1 MKSVELF
8 DETLDINATENYE
21 LAVQASPDGFHFC
34 LLDTLRNKFVLIRTF
49 EPEEGKYFTAGMIK
63 DIISRDDFLTKS
75 FRKARIVTTSRK
87 FTLVPAPLFDSTRK
101 DEYFTFSHGNANGS
115 VINSNKVSDPDA
127 FVVFSFPSDIHD
139 ALATY
144 LPYAVRFMHLIP
156 LFDHAARERRTIQGN
171 YIHAHIEREFF
182 NLLIYKGNKLVLCN
196 AYGYRTSS
204 DILYFIMNAFNKL
217 EIRQEETIWLSGD
230 IRRNDSINAEISPY
244 IRTMRFSQPLG
255 SSTFSYV
262 FEDIDLHRFLNLFS
276 VFNCG

>member
-21 LAVQASPDGFHFC
+21 LAVQANPDGFHFC

-49 EPEEGKYFTAGMIK
+49 EPEAGKYFTAGMLK

-75 FRKARIVTTSRK
+75 FRKTRIVTDSRK

-101 DEYFTFSHGNANGS
+101 DEYFRFSHGNSNGS
-115 VINSNKVSDPDA
+115 VINSNKVPDPDA
-127 FVVFSFPSDIHD
+127 FVVFSIPAEIDD
-139 ALATY
+139 ALTAY
-144 LPYAVRFMHLIP
+144 FPDAVRFSHLIP
-156 LFDHAARERRTIQGN
+156 LFDHAAKERRSIQGN
-171 YIHAHIEREFF
+171 YIHAHIEREFL
-182 NLLIYKGNKLVLCN
+182 NLLVYKGNKLVLCN
-196 AYGYRTSS
+196 AYAYKTAS

-217 EIRQEETIWLSGD
+217 EIRQEETIWVSGA
-230 IRRNDSINAEISPY
+230 IRRNDSINAEMSPY
-244 IRTMRFSQPLG
+244 IRTIRFSQPLG

>member
-49 EPEEGKYFTAGMIK
+49 EPEEGKYFTPGMIK

-87 FTLVPAPLFDSTRK
+87 FTLVPAPLFDPARK
-101 DEYFTFSHGNANGS
+101 DEYFTFSHGNIDGS
-115 VINSNKVSDPDA
+115 VIISDRMADPDA
-127 FVVFSFPSDIHD
+127 FVVFSIPAEFHDTLVNYFPR
-139 ALATY
+139 AG
-144 LPYAVRFMHLIP
+144 RFIHLIP
-156 LFDHAARERRTIQGN
+156 LFAHAARERRSIHGN

-182 NLLIYKGNKLVLCN
+182 NLLVFKGNVLALCN
-196 AYGYRTSS
+196 SYGYRTAS
-204 DILYFIMNAFNKL
+204 DILYFIMSAFNKL
-217 EIRQEETIWLSGD
+217 EIRQEETIWLSGET
-230 IRRNDSINAEISPY
+230 RRNDSINAEISPY
-244 IRTMRFSQPLG
+244 IQTIRFSQPLG
-255 SSTFSYV
+255 NFTFSYV
-262 FEDIDLHRFLNLFS
+262 FEDIGLHKFLNLFS